1 MGQRIPSGKVALGE
15 MMPRRQGT
23 LAKRRRA
30 ERQAQAK
37 QARAEGARSWAS
49 EGPLYS
55 QQMDTYTPGLWI
67 PRDSEGSHSQR
78 SLSREAGSVWAGPLI
93 MFPHLS
99 PETVTQTDTR
109 DRGTD
114 GRTGGRGGTVNTQR
128 QERNRLLDGWTNQP
142 PNRKAN

>member
-1 MGQRIPSGKVALGE
+1 MGISRPSLFTVDGHIHAWSLDPQGLLG
-15 MMPRRQGT
+15 Q
-23 LAKRRRA
+23 
-30 ERQAQAK
+30 
-37 QARAEGARSWAS
+37 
-49 EGPLYS
+49 PL
-55 QQMDTYTPGLWI
+55 P
-67 PRDSEGSHSQR
+67 EV

-128 QERNRLLDGWTNQP
+128 QERKRLLDRWTNQP
-142 PNRKAN
+142 PNRKAK